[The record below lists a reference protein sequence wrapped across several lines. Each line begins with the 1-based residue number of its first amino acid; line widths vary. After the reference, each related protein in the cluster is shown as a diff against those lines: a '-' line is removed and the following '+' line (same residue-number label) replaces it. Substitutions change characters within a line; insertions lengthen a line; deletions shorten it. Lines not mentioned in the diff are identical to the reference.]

1 MKITFIADTHHYS
14 KTLGTTGKAYE
25 LRSGSDQKC
34 LGETGEIID
43 SAFAQI
49 AKSDTDAVFI
59 LGDVSNDGE
68 MVSHFEFRLFT

>member
-34 LGETGEIID
+34 LGETSEISD
-43 SAFAQI
+43 SAFEQI
-49 AKSDTDAVFI
+49 ANSDTYGI
-59 LGDVSNDGE
+59 
-68 MVSHFEFRLFT
+68 